1 MIVLYIINTLL
12 LLLLIIIAILIMRES
27 KNITNNTSNSVVPE
41 IDIDLKDLNS
51 FIRKEF
57 LFEFSKWIFKS
68 SITIEMN
75 GPDRNPSFLN
85 EIKNPEI
92 VSNKI
97 SHITAMII
105 SKMSKKLI
113 VSFYSVYNKNI
124 DSKNEEL
131 HDYVAR
137 HIFFFIRKIN
147 FELTGLFSTIS
158 DISALE
164 IVKNYAIGIE
174 EEIYEI
180 NNINIL
186 NLNKNKDIG
195 VIKE

>member
-1 MIVLYIINTLL
+1 
-12 LLLLIIIAILIMRES
+12 
-27 KNITNNTSNSVVPE
+27 
-41 IDIDLKDLNS
+41 
-51 FIRKEF
+51 
-57 LFEFSKWIFKS
+57 
-68 SITIEMN
+68 MN

-92 VSNKI
+92 VSDKI
-97 SHITAMII
+97 SNITAIII

-113 VSFYSVYNKNI
+113 VSFYSVYNKTI

-137 HIFFFIRKIN
+137 HVFFFIRKIN

-164 IVKNYAIGIE
+164 IIKNYAIGIE

-186 NLNKNKDIG
+186 NLNKNKNIG